1 MAYVVPSVLVYQQ
14 LASNAGVANITP
26 DLDACIV
33 GPCYNVV
40 GYIAGN
46 TASLTLNRAVTATGT
61 PAAIT
66 NNALTNVAYLG
77 STKVGQLVDSTSVQ
91 VYLNSAFVETK
102 VARMTGTAGSNSLTY
117 ATYTGTGS
125 ATSGSAVLA
134 SVTSPTELAVGD
146 VVSVAGAGPSAAA
159 LVSTIVSISGGNVT
173 LADLASTTA
182 AGAAITRTSFN
193 NLNSVT
199 STLRAE
205 AGDTVVITYGSTTF
219 NTQVLSLVST
229 SNIVT
234 TLKTTDVM
242 PVGITTPFTVSIR
255 KAFNNLLLPL
265 AYNAHTNYSL
275 ANVTTDGSISINPLP
290 AVTYGTVV
298 SGNIHAPYKALRL
311 DLGGSILDIN
321 NVDDQVGVLG
331 EATDDNPLALGVELA
346 LANTTGRIKAIAV
359 SSNDLSG
366 YLSALDL
373 AENNKVYALV
383 PLTQSIDI
391 LAAFQQH
398 VEQMSTPQ
406 NAAWRI
412 AIVNTAVPT
421 LKFIG
426 QFSPGLVNANSG
438 NNAVALVS
446 SDYVLTSS
454 NSQFISDGVVPG
466 DVVKISSHAVTS
478 QVVTSVT
485 VLSVLN
491 NQQLIV
497 NAPIALTAVNFYVQR
512 NLSRTQQAD
521 AIAAASTTFNSH
533 RVLHIQPDLV
543 GVSVAG
549 ATKYLPGYYLC
560 CTIAGLVSGLPSQQS
575 LTNIGL
581 AGVVDLKHSNFY
593 FTRAQLSTISA
604 SGTFLMVQEAQGTLP
619 YVRHSLTTDMT
630 VLQYRELSVV
640 KDIDF
645 LSYFFHDILKG
656 LIGKYNIVPETLQIL
671 RTTLTAGAE
680 LLMSKK
686 LPKIGAPLTSY
697 QIKTLKQDP
706 VNKDQVIVEM
716 PVELPFPMNYINL
729 YLIY

>member
-14 LASNAGVANITP
+14 LASNAGVANVTP

-40 GYIAGN
+40 NYVAGSL
-46 TASLTLNRAVTATGT
+46 ASLTLNQAKTSTGAAAVL
-61 PAAIT
+61 T
-66 NNALTNVAYLG
+66 NNAISNTYFLS
-77 STKVGQLVDSTSVQ
+77 STKPGQLVDSASVL
-91 VYLNSAFVETK
+91 VYLNSALVETK
-102 VARMTGTAGSNSLTY
+102 VANMTGTAGANTLTF
-117 ATYTGTGS
+117 ASYTGTGS
-125 ATSGSAVLA
+125 ATSGSAVLS
-134 SVTSPTELAVGD
+134 SVSSPTQLNPGD
-146 VVSVAGAGPSAAA
+146 IVSVAGAGAGASA

-173 LADLASTTA
+173 LADLAGTTA

-193 NLNSVT
+193 NLNSAS
-199 STLRAE
+199 STLRVE
-205 AGDTVVITYGSTTF
+205 AGDHVVITYGSTVVS
-219 NTQVLSLVST
+219 TQVLSLTAVGNT
-229 SNIVT
+229 VT
-234 TLKTTDVM
+234 AIKTTDIL
-242 PVGITTPFTVSIR
+242 PVGVTPPLTVSVR

-265 AYNAHTNYSL
+265 SYNAHTNYSL
-275 ANVTTDGSISINPLP
+275 SNVTIDGSVLINPLP

-298 SGNIHAPYKALRL
+298 SGNVHIPYTALRT
-311 DLGGSILDIN
+311 DLGGSVLDIN
-321 NVDDQVGVLG
+321 NVDDQIGVLG
-331 EATDDNPLALGVELA
+331 AATDANPLALGVELA
-346 LANTTGRIKAIAV
+346 LANTTGRIKAVAV

-373 AENNKVYALV
+373 LENNKVYALV

-391 LAAFQQH
+391 LSAFQVH
-398 VEQMSTPQ
+398 VEQMSTPE

-412 AIVNTAVPT
+412 AIVNTAVPST
-421 LKFIG
+421 KNIG
-426 QFSPGLVNANSG
+426 QFSADLVNANSG
-438 NNAVALVS
+438 NNAVTLVG
-446 SDYVLTSS
+446 SDMVLTSS

-466 DVVKISSHAVTS
+466 DVVKVTS
-478 QVVTSVT
+478 HTAAAQVVTAMTVLT
-485 VLSVLN
+485 VLS

-497 NAPIALTAVNFYVQR
+497 SSPIVLAAVNFYVQR
-512 NLSRTQQAD
+512 NLSRSQQAD
-521 AIAAASTTFNSH
+521 AIAAASTTFGSH
-533 RVLHIQPDLV
+533 RVMHVQPDLV
-543 GVSVAG
+543 GVIVDG
-549 ATKYLPGYYLC
+549 ATKFLPGYYLS

-575 LTNIGL
+575 LTNIGV
-581 AGVVDLKHSNFY
+581 AGVADLKHSNFY

-604 SGTFLMVQEAQGTLP
+604 SGTLLLAQESQGTIP
-619 YVRHSLTTDMT
+619 FVRHSLTTDMT

-671 RTTLTAGAE
+671 RTTLIAGAE
-680 LLMSKK
+680 LLKGKK
-686 LPKIGAPLTSY
+686 LPKIGAPLVSY